1 MKYLQAFGIFLA
13 GVVGL
18 ICVWMFCV
26 LVFAYTPAHGAE
38 MEISAGRTAYTRSPD
53 GNWWQAPF
61 DHSERM
67 RGNSFSLGLTGMVT
81 DGWRG
86 RIGYQYLGRTTSD
99 CIGVSDADYA
109 AYKAGNHTITP
120 KYRWVGYG
128 EVHMLY
134 ATIAPEFHFKDVTI
148 SPEFG
153 YNAYVPVWN
162 GTVYDMSG
170 RTLGYWHHQQKVELT
185 QSFGVSVTYKDVSL
199 AITQYQS
206 IDAGGDE
213 FPAVYTGKATN
224 VSLRYK
230 F

>member
-1 MKYLQAFGIFLA
+1 MKYLLIALMFLSVNAQAYDFEV
-13 GVVGL
+13 GV
-18 ICVWMFCV
+18 
-26 LVFAYTPAHGAE
+26 
-38 MEISAGRTAYTRSPD
+38 GRTAYTRSPD

-128 EVHMLY
+128 EVHMIY
-134 ATIAPEFHFKDVTI
+134 ATIAPEFNFKDITV

-153 YNAYVPVWN
+153 YNAYIPVWDGDWTDLN
-162 GTVYDMSG
+162 GH
-170 RTLGYWHHQQKVELT
+170 LLQHWHHQQRVEFT

-206 IDAGGDE
+206 IDAGGDI